1 MKHPTVCTWAN
12 VDEGCPITYSLDGS
26 NMAHLMIG
34 DNQLEV
40 AFNAE
45 ALRTLVTASTAALAE
60 MDARFER
67 EEAERGAH
75 GSGMTAGCSA

>member
-1 MKHPTVCTWAN
+1 MKHPVVCTWAN
-12 VDEGCPITYSLDGS
+12 IDEGCPITYSVDGS
-26 NMAHLMIG
+26 NAAHLMIG

-40 AFNAE
+40 AFDAA

-67 EEAERGAH
+67 EEAERAAQA
-75 GSGMTAGCSA
+75 SGTPAGCSA